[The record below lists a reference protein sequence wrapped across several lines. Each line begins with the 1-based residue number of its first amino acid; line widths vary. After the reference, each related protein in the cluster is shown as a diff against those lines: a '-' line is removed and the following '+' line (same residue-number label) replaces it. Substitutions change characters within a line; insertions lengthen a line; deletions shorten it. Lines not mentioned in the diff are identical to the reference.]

1 MLKCLQK
8 NAEAVE
14 SRLAS
19 INPNSVPKAVWVDG
33 TSAAIPQ
40 DGGIEANMET
50 ASGAPARAVIRGAQM
65 RLGVEAECSG
75 G

>member
-1 MLKCLQK
+1 MPAK
-8 NAEAVE
+8 NVEAIE
-14 SRLAS
+14 SRLAN
-19 INPNSVPKAVWVDG
+19 INPNSVPRDVRLDG
-33 TSAAIPQ
+33 TSAATPQ

-50 ASGAPARAVIRGAQM
+50 ASGTPARAVIRGAQM